1 MPWFLRGDLRVLAM
15 SSRVRRSQVMG
26 ERGPRQVACDSD
38 VIRVGPRAAC
48 CRLIPQ
54 RGRGLRPA
62 TLVADH
68 VYVTAS
74 QRNGTPSPRSLVV
87 GSGRSVMSHSPVRR
101 SVPGRTLGASD
112 GDLWLTWVTAPAA
125 TARRGN
131 SLPGVLQSSRCHPF
145 GWHGPPG
152 GATALEK

>member
-1 MPWFLRGDLRVLAM
+1 
-15 SSRVRRSQVMG
+15 MG

-38 VIRVGPRAAC
+38 VIRVRPRAAC

-74 QRNGTPSPRSLVV
+74 QRNGTPSPRSLH
-87 GSGRSVMSHSPVRR
+87 GWQWPEC
-101 SVPGRTLGASD
+101 D
-112 GDLWLTWVTAPAA
+112 VTQPCQE
-125 TARRGN
+125 
-131 SLPGVLQSSRCHPF
+131 VSS
-145 GWHGPPG
+145 WEDAG
-152 GATALEK
+152 GL